1 MLRLVATLRR
11 RLGDSVTAF
20 RDVFRNP
27 NLRRIELAWAW
38 AILGHWAYLVAVA
51 VYAYDAGGAR
61 AVGLLVVIR
70 TVPAA
75 LVAPFTASLAD
86 RYPRRTVMVASS
98 LVRAALIAAAG
109 VNVLVDGRPEVVYA
123 IAGLAMLVGTPFRP
137 ALAAITPSLARSPGE
152 LTAANAVVS
161 TLESLG
167 RFVGPAL
174 AGVVLAAANTE
185 VVFFC
190 TAASFVVSA
199 AFLTR
204 LDVPGATQRRDEE
217 RPAHFFVEALSG
229 FRTVAHD
236 PRLRILLTLFSAQTL
251 IAGANSVLIV
261 VMALDLL
268 DLGESGVGFLNS
280 AFGVGALIGSFAALS
295 LAGMARLTPAF
306 VFGVLLWGAPL
317 IVIGLVANST
327 LALVLLAVVG
337 IGNSL
342 IDVAFFTLIQRSVP
356 DDVLARVFGVIQM
369 LWILTFG
376 LGGLLVVPLIEG
388 VGPSGALVVAG
399 AFLPVLVVLLGP
411 RLVRL
416 EAITQAPDVE
426 LEVLRS
432 VPVFAPLSGAA
443 SEQLARQLVPLR
455 LDDGT
460 VVIRQ
465 GDPGDRFYIVREGTL
480 EVVVDGQFVSTLGP
494 GESFGEIAL
503 IRDVPRTATV
513 TAQGAVL
520 LYALDRDDF
529 LAAVTGHAPSAAE
542 AERVVSARLGSVT
555 AAGDSLSA

>member
-1 MLRLVATLRR
+1 MLTAVATLRR
-11 RLGDSVTAF
+11 RLGDSIAAF
-20 RDVFRNP
+20 RDVFRNA

-86 RYPRRTVMVASS
+86 RYSRRAVMIASS

-109 VNVLVDGRPEVVYA
+109 ANVLVGGPPEVVYA

-190 TAASFVVSA
+190 TAAAFVVSA
-199 AFLTR
+199 AVLGR
-204 LDVPGATQRRDEE
+204 LDVSGTPERKDGD
-217 RPAHFFVEALSG
+217 RPAHFFVEALGG
-229 FRTVAHD
+229 FRIVGRD

-251 IAGANSVLIV
+251 VAGANSVLIV
-261 VMALDLL
+261 IMALDLL
-268 DLGESGVGFLNS
+268 ELGESGVGFLNS
-280 AFGVGALIGSFAALS
+280 AFGVGALLGSIAALS
-295 LAGMARLTPAF
+295 LAGVARLTPAF
-306 VFGVLLWGAPL
+306 VFGVLLWGTPL
-317 IVIGLVANST
+317 VVIGLVANST
-327 LALVLLAVVG
+327 LAFVLLAVVG
-337 IGNSL
+337 VGNSL

-388 VGPSGALVVAG
+388 LGPREALVVAG
-399 AFLPVLVVLLGP
+399 AFLPLLVVLLGP
-411 RLVRL
+411 QLVRL
-416 EAITQAPDVE
+416 EAATQAPSTE
-426 LEVLRS
+426 LEVLES
-432 VPVFAPLSGAA
+432 VSIFAPLSGAA
-443 SEQLARQLVPLR
+443 REQLARQLVPVR
-455 LDDGT
+455 LDAGT
-460 VVIRQ
+460 VVVRQ
-465 GDPGDRFYIVREGTL
+465 DEPGDRFYIVREG
-480 EVVVDGQFVSTLGP
+480 EVAVSVDDTPVSTLGP

-513 TAQGAVL
+513 TTRTLVL
-520 LYALDRDDF
+520 LYALDRDHF

-542 AERVVSARLGSVT
+542 AERVVSSRLGSVT
-555 AAGDSLSA
+555 AAGDGLSA